1 MPAYDVTVSI
11 QGNMPLNV
19 KACRLN
25 KGFGDTHGEDLQD
38 LKSQDGILS
47 ACEGLIRSPWE
58 IKHVLAAAC
67 QPSSLLSYLFHYF
80 PNVFYLLSV

>member
-11 QGNMPLNV
+11 QGNMPTNV

-38 LKSQDGILS
+38 LKSQDVYKL
-47 ACEGLIRSPWE
+47 ED
-58 IKHVLAAAC
+58 V
-67 QPSSLLSYLFHYF
+67 QY
-80 PNVFYLLSV
+80 